1 MGICN
6 IPMVDKVCGVV
17 DAIDFV
23 SDPGKSITEGLGAWI
38 AKSVG
43 ELAASAADLAA
54 KAVDTTTKVDLNAGW
69 FRDNYELILP
79 IALLVIVGTFCL
91 QLIRAAWKRD
101 GQALT
106 QAFTGTLVGVMF
118 AFGAIAFTT
127 VALTVVDALS
137 DGLFKAGHSSISDS
151 VRRMIKVSQYGGMYE
166 LGWLV
171 PTFVAIGA
179 AIGAFLYWCVM
190 MVRKVGILVLVTLAC
205 FAGAGGGW
213 EVAKRWRRGWIE
225 ATATLVVSK
234 LLMTIVFLLGVSAM
248 GKTEA
253 KDGLAAVSDAMA
265 GIVVMVMVLL
275 CPYITY
281 RFVHWAAD
289 GHGEDL
295 HRSGGAGMAAA
306 SRTAQGVGRKAMAM
320 SAGGGGGAALAA
332 AAPQGPPQ
340 VPGQLLAKAAPSP
353 GTDSSSDSDSDSS
366 SPGSKSGTSHPRSGS
381 PGGQGDGGAGDE
393 PAPTPPAPFASSSN
407 GSAPSS
413 SRPTGT
419 GDGML
424 QQQSGSMAAGTHV
437 GTGLASGSGL
447 IGQGPGAPAPTPQG
461 PAVSTP
467 RPQPAARSGDTA
479 GPPSPPPTGS

>member
-1 MGICN
+1 MGFCN
-6 IPMVDKVCGVV
+6 LPLVDNVCKAV

-23 SDPGKSITEGLGAWI
+23 ADPGKSITEGLGAWI

-79 IALLVIVGTFCL
+79 IALLVIVGTFCM
-91 QLIRAAWKRD
+91 QLVRAAWKRD
-101 GQALT
+101 SQALS
-106 QAFTGTLVGVMF
+106 QALSGTLVGVMF

-137 DGLFKAGHSSISDS
+137 DGLFKAGHSSIADS

-213 EVAKRWRRGWIE
+213 AVAKRWRKGWIE

-248 GKTEA
+248 GKTDA

-320 SAGGGGGAALAA
+320 SAGGSGAALAA

-340 VPGQLLAKAAPSP
+340 VPGQLLAKAAPS
-353 GTDSSSDSDSDSS
+353 SSGSGSNSDSGSDSGSGTSSGTSGPGSGSSGSHGDGGLGDEPTPTPPPRFATDDSGSS
-366 SPGSKSGTSHPRSGS
+366 SPQSGRLT
-381 PGGQGDGGAGDE
+381 GQGNGM
-393 PAPTPPAPFASSSN
+393 PA
-407 GSAPSS
+407 
-413 SRPTGT
+413 
-419 GDGML
+419 
-424 QQQSGSMAAGTHV
+424 QQSGLMAAGSQP
-437 GTGLASGSGL
+437 GASLASGSGL
-447 IGQGPGAPAPTPQG
+447 IGQGPPAPTPQG

-467 RPQPAARSGDTA
+467 RPQPATRSGETA
-479 GPPSPPPTGS
+479 APPSPPATGS

>member
-79 IALLVIVGTFCL
+79 IALLVIVGTFSM

-248 GKTEA
+248 GKTDA
-253 KDGLAAVSDAMA
+253 KGGLAAVSDAMA

-320 SAGGGGGAALAA
+320 SAGGGGAALAA

-353 GTDSSSDSDSDSS
+353 STDSTSDSGSDSP
-366 SPGSKSGTSHPRSGS
+366 SPGSKSGTPHSGLGS
-381 PGGQGDGGAGDE
+381 PGGQGDGGTGDE
-393 PAPTPPAPFASSSN
+393 PTPASPPPFAATNN

-413 SRPTGT
+413 GRPAGAGT
-419 GDGML
+419 GAP
-424 QQQSGSMAAGTHV
+424 QQQSGAVAAGTHP
-437 GTGLASGSGL
+437 GASLASGSGL

-461 PAVSTP
+461 PAVSTS
-467 RPQPAARSGDTA
+467 RPQPAARSSDSA
-479 GPPSPPPTGS
+479 GPPSPPATGS

>member
-1 MGICN
+1 MGFCN
-6 IPMVDKVCGVV
+6 LPLVDNVCKAV

-23 SDPGKSITEGLGAWI
+23 ADPGKSITEGLGAWI

-79 IALLVIVGTFCL
+79 IALLVIVGTFCM
-91 QLIRAAWKRD
+91 QLVRAAWKRD
-101 GQALT
+101 GQALS
-106 QAFTGTLVGVMF
+106 QALSGTLVGVMF

-137 DGLFKAGHSSISDS
+137 DGLFKAGHSSIADS

-213 EVAKRWRRGWIE
+213 EVAKRWRKGWIE

-248 GKTEA
+248 GKTDA

-306 SRTAQGVGRKAMAM
+306 SRTAQSVGRKAMAM

-340 VPGQLLAKAAPSP
+340 VPGQLVAKAAPS
-353 GTDSSSDSDSDSS
+353 SSGSGSNSDSDSDSGPGTS
-366 SPGSKSGTSHPRSGS
+366 GGTSGPGSGSSGS
-381 PGGQGDGGAGDE
+381 HGEGGSGDE
-393 PAPTPPAPFASSSN
+393 PTPTPPPRFVTDDSGASTPQSGRLTDQGN
-407 GSAPSS
+407 GMPA
-413 SRPTGT
+413 
-419 GDGML
+419 
-424 QQQSGSMAAGTHV
+424 QQSGLMAAGSQP
-437 GTGLASGSGL
+437 GASLASGSGL
-447 IGQGPGAPAPTPQG
+447 IGQGPPAPTPQG
-461 PAVSTP
+461 PAIATP
-467 RPQPAARSGDTA
+467 RPQPATRSNQAAT
-479 GPPSPPPTGS
+479 PPAPPATGN

>member
-1 MGICN
+1 MGFCN
-6 IPMVDKVCGVV
+6 LPLVDNVCKVV

-23 SDPGKSITEGLGAWI
+23 ADPGKSITEGLGAWI

-79 IALLVIVGTFCL
+79 IALLVIVGTFCM
-91 QLIRAAWKRD
+91 QLVRAAWKRD
-101 GQALT
+101 GQALS
-106 QAFTGTLVGVMF
+106 QALSGTLVGVMF

-137 DGLFKAGHSSISDS
+137 DGLFKAGHSSIADS

-213 EVAKRWRRGWIE
+213 EVAKRWRKGWIE

-248 GKTEA
+248 GKTDA

-340 VPGQLLAKAAPSP
+340 VPGQLLAKAAPSNSGSGSGSESDADSTP
-353 GTDSSSDSDSDSS
+353 GTKSGSSG
-366 SPGSKSGTSHPRSGS
+366 PGSGSSAGQGEGGSGDEATPAPRFATADSGS
-381 PGGQGDGGAGDE
+381 
-393 PAPTPPAPFASSSN
+393 ASPQS
-407 GSAPSS
+407 G
-413 SRPTGT
+413 RPTGQGGGT
-419 GDGML
+419 PP
-424 QQQSGSMAAGTHV
+424 QQPGPMAAGTQP
-437 GTGLASGSGL
+437 GASLASGSGL
-447 IGQGPGAPAPTPQG
+447 IGQGPPAPTPQG

-467 RPQPAARSGDTA
+467 RPQPATRSGETA
-479 GPPSPPPTGS
+479 TPPSPPATGN